1 MIVLEIELRMFHL
14 REVALASRSGDGPNP
29 NQRYYYRSALR
40 SQFDKIAAAGRQTA
54 FSFRVASRFLQI
66 YE

>member
-1 MIVLEIELRMFHL
+1 
-14 REVALASRSGDGPNP
+14 VAIASKSGDGPNP
-29 NQRYYYRSALR
+29 NQRSPYYYRSALR
-40 SQFDKIAAAGRQTA
+40 SQFDKIAAVGRQTA